1 MSTDLA
7 DVLTLDRV
15 IIDLISSLSVMYFL
29 YGFYVLLF
37 GTCISMMT
45 SRHRKQG
52 QEGRNHTLYLSL
64 MVALF
69 GLSSI
74 LVIAYTAERVHASAI
89 FYSALATGDA
99 TLLENYLDHDTQKT
113 VTYAFLVLVPI
124 ILKYALF
131 SPTLSFEIVN
141 MLTGLR
147 YFSVTAESMLIHR
160 CYLIWNAKKRV
171 AVPLLVWSAVTNT
184 AGLVGASMVIV
195 NKSDSSTSG
204 HQRLFDLGDIIGF
217 SYSISSLVLNTV
229 LTLLTAGRIWWIY
242 RGLEAYGVHTSD
254 VLARIPRIILESG
267 VLYPLVAIVGTV
279 VINVRLTFIP
289 FDFAPTA
296 ALAAGIA
303 PTLIVVRAKLGKS
316 VESMQ
321 QQVSEMRFP
330 SRPANREGNV
340 NSQTYSIGN
349 LHILQVDADAD
360 EERIQKQKGTT
371 LV

>member
-64 MVALF
+64 MAALF

-74 LVIAYTAERVHASAI
+74 LVISYTADRVHASAI

-124 ILKYALF
+124 IL
-131 SPTLSFEIVN
+131 N
-141 MLTGLR
+141 
-147 YFSVTAESMLIHR
+147 VTAESMLIHR

-195 NKSDSSTSG
+195 NKSDSSTSV
-204 HQRLFDLGDIIGF
+204 HQRIFALGDIIGF

-267 VLYPLVAIVGTV
+267 VLYPLVTIVGTI

-340 NSQTYSIGN
+340 NSQIYSIGN
-349 LHILQVDADAD
+349 LHILQVDAEAD
-360 EERIQKQKGTT
+360 EERIRKQKETT